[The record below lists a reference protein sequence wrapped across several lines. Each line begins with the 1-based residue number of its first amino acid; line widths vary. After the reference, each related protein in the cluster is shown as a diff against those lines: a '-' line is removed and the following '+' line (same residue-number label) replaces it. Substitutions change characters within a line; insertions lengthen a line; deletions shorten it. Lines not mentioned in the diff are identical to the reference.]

1 MYTVIGGLAS
11 RAFRVLWLLE
21 ELGLDYTHLKAGP
34 RSDEVVAHNPSG
46 KIPVL
51 LDGDVAITDS
61 VAIMTY
67 LADKHGAL
75 TAPAGTLERA
85 RQDAMTQRIVDEID
99 GPLWLAARHSF
110 VLPEEQ
116 RVPEVKPSAKWEFAR
131 AEAALAR
138 DMGDGPFVMGEAMTV
153 PDILLTHCLGWA
165 LVAKF
170 GVTEPVLSAYLDRMR
185 DRDAYKLSR
194 DKAA

>member
-11 RAFRVLWLLE
+11 RAFRVLWMLE
-21 ELGLDYTHLKAGP
+21 ELGLDYTHVKAGP

-110 VLPEEQ
+110 VLPEEH
-116 RVPEVKPSAKWEFAR
+116 RVAEVKPSAKWEFAR